1 MKREETARVAMHCG
15 MSSELYISLSHLP
28 GQCQRAESFFW
39 AVDNSGNGK
48 GEGRDKE
55 RKAEDD
61 NKSST
66 TTDLSNSRN
75 VSLLAMTGI
84 YRQTP

>member
-1 MKREETARVAMHCG
+1 MHGG

-28 GQCQRAESFFW
+28 GQCQRAESFCW
-39 AVDNSGNGK
+39 AVNNSGKGK
-48 GEGRDKE
+48 GEARDKK

-61 NKSST
+61 NKSSS
-66 TTDLSNSRN
+66 TTDLNNSRN
-75 VSLLAMTGI
+75 VSLLAMTEI